1 MAKKFKL
8 TIVVETTDDFD
19 QDEFSLIDSDVIDGF
34 ELTRNTDDLIGTFK
48 LNSAYIQNIQ
58 EL

>member
-8 TIVVETTDDFD
+8 TIVVETTDDFE
-19 QDEFSLIDSDVIDGF
+19 QDEFTLIEDDVIDGF
-34 ELTRNTDDLIGTFK
+34 QVTRNSENITDEFK
-48 LNSAYIQNIQ
+48 MNVAYIQNIQ